1 MTPEEAAKLTHFEHP
16 CTCGGHAWR
25 MSNRPEG
32 NPHMRWCPQKPQY
45 DEWWK
50 AMHSTE
56 AGNGSL

>member
-1 MTPEEAAKLTHFEHP
+1 MTPEEAAKLTSFEHF

-25 MSNRPEG
+25 MNNRPES

-50 AMHSTE
+50 AMHPAE
-56 AGNGSL
+56 AGDAAD